1 VSELDPDVRAFLE
14 RTRGAGVPSPSE
26 RERVR
31 RRLLAAGAA
40 TTVAAG
46 AQTAAA
52 FTSTVAVKIM
62 VSVVVA
68 SVAIGVPVVYHS
80 VLSPPA
86 PRVGARTSASSLV
99 GSVEESDPTQEP
111 RTPEP
116 IEVLAELPTAPDVQ
130 QVRSTTTRVVAR
142 PAAPT
147 PRGEPASRGVGEAA
161 TAEAATVETATVET
175 ATVETATVE
184 AATVQVAEEEE
195 VEPTRPALVED
206 TLAEEIS
213 LLARSVRALNNGS
226 FEEARAGLD
235 EHTSR
240 FPDSQLRREREAMVA
255 RLEEAR

>member
-1 VSELDPDVRAFLE
+1 MSELDPDVRAFLE

-161 TAEAATVETATVET
+161 TAEAATVETATVE
-175 ATVETATVE
+175 